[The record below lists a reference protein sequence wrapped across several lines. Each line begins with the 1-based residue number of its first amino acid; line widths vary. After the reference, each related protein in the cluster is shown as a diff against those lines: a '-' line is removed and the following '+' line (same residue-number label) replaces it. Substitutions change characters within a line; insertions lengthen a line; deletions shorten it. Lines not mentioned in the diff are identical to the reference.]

1 MRPARVTIFRDAP
14 GAPRHRRE
22 GRQIFADELTRF
34 ADRDGD
40 ARLASISAQV
50 SAPVRVDVRGR
61 RGVGVSTVVSALA
74 GAGLDTAE
82 NREAG
87 DVTVVVIAEVLKPED
102 EALLAELNGARRPT
116 VVLLNKADL
125 AGSGPGGPIAT
136 AHRTARRLQPRAGA
150 QVVPMVGLL
159 AAPGALPPPLLDALR
174 QLAAE
179 PADLTSVDAFVTGVH
194 RVPHAVRCELLERL
208 DRFGI
213 AHSTLA
219 LSRGAGVDT
228 LPGLWR
234 RLSELDQVMTALD
247 AATASVRYRRVR
259 WALAELQAVG
269 GPAVAGF
276 LAADDTVI
284 AVMAAAVDVVQ
295 AEGLTVDPADNPNA
309 HLCRARRWRQYRDGP
324 VNALHRRCGDD
335 IVRGS
340 LRLLGA
346 AGGRR

>member
-1 MRPARVTIFRDAP
+1 MRPP
-14 GAPRHRRE
+14 PRRE
-22 GRQIFADELTRF
+22 GRQIFADQLRCF

-40 ARLASISAQV
+40 ARLAAISARV

-74 GAGLDTAE
+74 GAGLDAAE
-82 NREAG
+82 AAEVG
-87 DVTVVVIAEVLKPED
+87 DVTVLVIAEVLKPED
-102 EALLAELNGARRPT
+102 EAVLADLTRAGRPT
-116 VVLLNKADL
+116 VVVLNKADL

-136 AHRTARRLQPRAGA
+136 AHRTARRLQPRAA
-150 QVVPMVGLL
+150 APVVPMVALL
-159 AAPGALPPPLLDALR
+159 AVAGELAPHLRDALR
-174 QLAAE
+174 LLSDA
-179 PADLTSVDAFVTGVH
+179 PADLTSVDAFVTGAH
-194 RVPHAVRCELLERL
+194 PVPRAVRTELLERL

-213 AHSTLA
+213 AHATLA
-219 LSRGAGVDT
+219 LSRGADIDA
-228 LPGLWR
+228 LPASWR
-234 RLSELDQVMTALD
+234 RISEVERVMVALD
-247 AATASVRYRRVR
+247 AATAPARYRRVQ
-259 WALAELQAVG
+259 WALAELRAMG
-269 GPAVAGF
+269 GPAVARF

-295 AEGLTVDPADNPNA
+295 AEGLTVDLGDDRNA

-340 LRLLGA
+340 LRLLSA